1 MLKQGLNSNGEPI
14 RSAYVEHD
22 SVPMV
27 QLDDGMARQE
37 FAEEC
42 DINVLMARYER
53 TGVLNHYSTREPQ
66 YLDVT
71 EVPDLQSALQYMQD
85 AQAAFMRLPAVVRKE
100 FDNDPVRFVEYAGD
114 PSNLSQLRQWGLAA
128 PETAAD
134 AISAVTPGG
143 GGEPPPNAAS

>member
-22 SVPMV
+22 KVSMV

-100 FDNDPVRFVEYAGD
+100 FDNDAVRFVEYASD
-114 PSNLSQLRQWGLAA
+114 PSNLSTLREWGLAA
-128 PETAAD
+128 PETTAD